1 MTASVTSVNVGAVRR
16 LTYQGTEVSS
26 GIFKEPAQGRVTL
39 RGVNLEGDDQADRSV
54 HGGPT
59 KAVYAYAAE
68 DYRWWET
75 QLGRSLQPGQFGE
88 NLTTEG
94 IDVNGSF
101 VGERWR
107 IGTAVLGITIPRL
120 PCYKLGMKMG
130 DPRFLKRFAD
140 ALRPGAYL
148 SVIEEGAISAGDS
161 IDVIWRP
168 EHRLTI
174 RDAARIFLF
183 EHDRA
188 RELLVPELPLSW
200 REWASERGRS

>member
-1 MTASVTSVNVGAVRR
+1 MAARVTSVNVGAIRR
-16 LTYQGTEVSS
+16 VTYQGREVSS
-26 GIFKEPAQGRVTL
+26 GIFKGPVEGRVAL

-59 KAVYAYAAE
+59 QAVYAYAAE
-68 DYRWWET
+68 DYRWWEH
-75 QLGRSLQPGQFGE
+75 QLGRAMQPGQFGE
-88 NLTTEG
+88 NLTTQG
-94 IDVNGSF
+94 IDVNGAI

-107 IGTAVLGITIPRL
+107 VGSAVLRITIPRV

-140 ALRPGAYL
+140 ALRPGPYL
-148 SVIEEGAISAGDS
+148 SIIEEGAIAAGDS

-168 EHRLTI
+168 AHRLTI
-174 RDAARIFLF
+174 HDAARIFLF

-200 REWASERGRS
+200 REWASQRRGR